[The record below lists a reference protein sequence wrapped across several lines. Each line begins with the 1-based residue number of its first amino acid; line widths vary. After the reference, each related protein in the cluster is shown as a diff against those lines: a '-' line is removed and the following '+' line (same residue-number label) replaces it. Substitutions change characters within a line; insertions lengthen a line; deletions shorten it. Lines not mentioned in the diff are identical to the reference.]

1 MLYILLPDKTAQ
13 AVDFTKGDHTYSN
26 RHVATFFILTYITCI
41 SVRTINQSRIMQT
54 KLTLRLERDL
64 IERAKRYARA
74 RGTSV
79 SQIVANYFQALTAE
93 EEDASEPRDHWKQD
107 LPPITRSLVGLAAGS
122 NLDEEDY
129 RRYLEEKHR

>member
-1 MLYILLPDKTAQ
+1 
-13 AVDFTKGDHTYSN
+13 
-26 RHVATFFILTYITCI
+26 
-41 SVRTINQSRIMQT
+41 MQT

-79 SQIVANYFQALTAE
+79 SQIVANYFQALTTE
-93 EEDASEPRDHWKQD
+93 EETASEPRDHWKQD

-122 NLDEEDY
+122 HLDEEDY